1 MERKLRLVSP
11 PAGAGSDD
19 DAPITEE
26 ERAAARALAEAID
39 DRRDPLTLA
48 LRAARA
54 PEAIDAE
61 DLDALVAR
69 ALGDEARATH
79 AEREAAEAL
88 ASEID
93 RGALGPEAA
102 ILEQLRVAAR
112 PADLDPRINEAL
124 IEAALARVAKAPAL
138 GPVGGKRG
146 GARRFAP
153 ITMAAAAGITAI
165 AAGLALFFSA
175 PRLDQAQRRPSAGG
189 DARAA
194 LIRARSTQ
202 DLFDAST
209 PFPRSGRE
217 SARIDRIAAARGS
230 DLRANRFASWGI
242 R

>member
-11 PAGAGSDD
+11 PAPVEQPAAGDD

-26 ERAAARALAEAID
+26 ERAAARSLAEAID
-39 DRRDPLTLA
+39 DRRDPLALA

-69 ALGDEARATH
+69 ALGDEARATR

-102 ILEQLRVAAR
+102 ILEHLRVAAR
-112 PADLDPRINEAL
+112 PADLDPHINEAL

-138 GPVGGKRG
+138 GLWGGKRG
-146 GARRFAP
+146 GARKGAP

-175 PRLDQAQRRPSAGG
+175 PRFDRTGG
-189 DARAA
+189 EARAA
-194 LIRARSTQ
+194 LIRARSSQ